1 MEILIYI
8 TCFVVIAYIVY
19 SVFRIKSKSPGDDIL
34 SSQITN
40 LSERFAVIEEAAKQI
55 NSTQNTIDETFKN
68 FQHML
73 DDKQERGAFA
83 EQELEKLLRDRL
95 PQKYL
100 KFQETLSNGKRVD
113 CLIDFGDHNSRI
125 GVDSK
130 FVLDNFKN
138 FKNSTSDQD
147 IKKYK
152 KLFEIDVL
160 KNVKKIS
167 DDYIISGETAPHAIM
182 FVRSE
187 NVFKAIEESESN
199 LIQKSR
205 ERNVLIVSPTYLWG
219 LLNTLRV
226 FLRDS
231 DMSRKTQIFIKE
243 IGLIGKDIER
253 LADRTADIEKKF
265 NLISDQFR
273 NVKVSADKIQS
284 RAEKLQQIENVEAE
298 VEELE
303 KK

>member
-19 SVFRIKSKSPGDDIL
+19 SVLRIKSKSPGDDIL

-152 KLFEIDVL
+152 NYL
-160 KNVKKIS
+160 KS
-167 DDYIISGETAPHAIM
+167 MY
-182 FVRSE
+182 
-187 NVFKAIEESESN
+187 
-199 LIQKSR
+199 
-205 ERNVLIVSPTYLWG
+205 
-219 LLNTLRV
+219 
-226 FLRDS
+226 
-231 DMSRKTQIFIKE
+231 
-243 IGLIGKDIER
+243 
-253 LADRTADIEKKF
+253 
-265 NLISDQFR
+265 
-273 NVKVSADKIQS
+273 
-284 RAEKLQQIENVEAE
+284 
-298 VEELE
+298 
-303 KK
+303 

>member
-1 MEILIYI
+1 M
-8 TCFVVIAYIVY
+8 
-19 SVFRIKSKSPGDDIL
+19 
-34 SSQITN
+34 
-40 LSERFAVIEEAAKQI
+40 VIEQAFISQI
-55 NSTQNTIDETFKN
+55 NSPRAPLTRHLKIS
-68 FQHML
+68 QHML

-83 EQELEKLLRDRL
+83 EQELLENQAKIAA
-95 PQKYL
+95 PKYL

-130 FVLDNFKN
+130 VCVDNFKIL
-138 FKNSTSDQD
+138 KIQRVIKD

-182 FVRSE
+182 FIRSE

-226 FLRDS
+226 S
-231 DMSRKTQIFIKE
+231 
-243 IGLIGKDIER
+243 
-253 LADRTADIEKKF
+253 
-265 NLISDQFR
+265 
-273 NVKVSADKIQS
+273 
-284 RAEKLQQIENVEAE
+284 
-298 VEELE
+298 
-303 KK
+303 